1 MADGLT
7 SIADESQGVEE
18 IRSEQ
23 KSQLMRQKP
32 LLIWAGF
39 AFLGL
44 ISPIVYHFYVDQQ
57 FLASNRPKMLLTL
70 ASGFL
75 WFPLIMLFRDSEDNF
90 EHGPSWRL
98 PAISMIILL
107 LLTVGIVADSS
118 MGHPFFS
125 VVGEDRIWVIALFAM
140 ALFLVFGPPACN
152 AVIYHK
158 LREQAKLE
166 KQAKTRN
173 QDQNAAVSA
182 METRDAEAMSALITT
197 VVIGTILCLA
207 IFAGEKGEDLA
218 VSSVIGI
225 GLCGLVVTVFA
236 AVVFSEPLSQL
247 RVVKM
252 MANGSKVFIALGRW
266 LDWIYGGID
275 SFFVRIGSFIA
286 GMEQGSIYARYS
298 ILAVSLV
305 CICLMSWYLPAPLG
319 MIPAAIGLFLAVSVS
334 RLWSWAEHDRAMA
347 VMTKFKKETP
357 SRLDRKEDYRDETL
371 LGFIFIFA
379 LMPIIM
385 CQVHFGG
392 VFSDEMFLVPA
403 KEPRFLEWL
412 AFFGVELAK
421 AVPIVDWA
429 EIYQI
434 QEAQGSG
441 QIQLNDK
448 YSRHAVFLAR
458 ATVDLVLIA
467 ALLQAVAIAGR
478 NRQQKQLYRA
488 GLEPSNRYKAGL
500 IDRLDQFLEDAE
512 LKRAVKLTLR
522 SDEQSILS
530 ASEIAPEVAN
540 KKHFDLTLLSDPEF
554 IDFRRYNEERLYE
567 LFVETRD
574 PLVKVF
580 MKAIEHERPGFT
592 LKSRLQL
599 FDEYVEVGRPESDL
613 YNLLG
618 GLERDI
624 NSDVFEKASIFKT
637 IEATLIKLRERPGL
651 KDLKVKLLSFVPRLI
666 PQVPIDDVMEMLADA
681 AGLSEKIDFQ
691 YTRKRAIHELV
702 RIAVSSQD
710 VVHLKKCKALIVKIS
725 KKTKEPGMKWKIDE
739 ALKTLKAEI
748 SKFP

>member
-90 EHGPSWRL
+90 GSGPSWIL
-98 PAISMIILL
+98 PTISMTLLL
-107 LLTVGIVADSS
+107 LLTAGVVVENG

-125 VVGEDRIWVIALFAM
+125 GADETRGLAIALFMA
-140 ALFLVFGPPACN
+140 ALFLIFGAPACN
-152 AVIYHK
+152 AVNYHK
-158 LREQAKLE
+158 LEKRAKAQGLGQQMAE
-166 KQAKTRN
+166 S
-173 QDQNAAVSA
+173 SA
-182 METRDAEAMSALITT
+182 ETRDAEAMSALIAT
-197 VVIGTILCLA
+197 VFVGTIICLA
-207 IFAGEKGEDLA
+207 IFAGEKGQDLA
-218 VSSVIGI
+218 VSSIIGI

-236 AVVFSEPLSQL
+236 AVVFSEPLSRL
-247 RVVKM
+247 GLISV
-252 MANGSKVFIALGRW
+252 MANGSKIFIVVGRW
-266 LDWIYGGID
+266 LDWLYGSID
-275 SFFVRIGSFIA
+275 SFFVRVGSFVA
-286 GMEQGSIYARYS
+286 GMEQRSVYGRYS
-298 ILAVSLV
+298 ILVVSLLN
-305 CICLMSWYLPAPLG
+305 ICFMSWYLPAPLG
-319 MIPAAIGLFLAVSVS
+319 MIPAGVGLFLAVSVS

-347 VMTKFKKETP
+347 VLTKFKRETP
-357 SRLDRKEDYRDETL
+357 SRLGRKEDYRDETL

-385 CQVHFGG
+385 CQVHFGA

-403 KEPRFLEWL
+403 KEARFLEWL

-488 GLEPSNRYKAGL
+488 GVEPSNRYKAGL
-500 IDRLDQFLEDAE
+500 IDRLDQFLEDTE
-512 LKRAVKLTLR
+512 LKRAVKHTRR
-522 SDEQSILS
+522 SDAQPISSSSWSKIT
-530 ASEIAPEVAN
+530 PEDAN
-540 KKHFDLTLLSDPEF
+540 TKHFDLTRLADPE
-554 IDFRRYNEERLYE
+554 IIEFRRYNDERLYE
-567 LFVETRD
+567 LFVETSD
-574 PLVKVF
+574 PLVKIF
-580 MKAIEHERPGFT
+580 MRAIEHERPRFT
-592 LKSRLQL
+592 LKNRLQL
-599 FDEYVEVGRPESDL
+599 FEEYAENGRPESDL
-613 YNLLG
+613 YNLLE
-618 GLERDI
+618 GLEKDI
-624 NSDVFEKASIFKT
+624 DGGMLDNALVFESIK
-637 IEATLIKLRERPGL
+637 ATLSQLRERSGL
-651 KDLKVKLLSFVPRLI
+651 KDLKESLLSFIPRLM